1 MPAPPQQ
8 SCTAP
13 ECQYITPENVPT
25 WELLTQQL
33 SIHQKSAHPDPVHQG
48 GGGVGNVGRGGQAA
62 KIDKKIR
69 PSISPQMTE
78 ESWRF
83 FLDEWARYK
92 QHTGVR
98 DQSLLDELWSCMSD
112 ELRQLAFA

>member
-1 MPAPPQQ
+1 MP
-8 SCTAP
+8 TR
-13 ECQYITPENVPT
+13 
-25 WELLTQQL
+25 ELLTEQL
-33 SIHQKSAHPDPVHQG
+33 SNQQISAHPNPVHKG
-48 GGGVGNVGRGGQAA
+48 RGGVGNVGRGGQAA

-92 QHTGVR
+92 QYTGVR